1 MQEQLQQILSSD
13 GALSRLISN
22 YEEREAQ
29 TAMLSDIVKAFN
41 EKHIALIEAGTG
53 VGKSMAYLLP
63 SLLWAIKHKER
74 ILVSTHTI
82 NLQEQLINK
91 DIPLAKKALGA
102 NLKAVLVKGMSNYL
116 CLRKLEDARLEKRTL
131 TDKENEEI
139 TQIEEWA
146 EITADG
152 TLSDLKIVP
161 AYSTWEKVCAE
172 GDTCSF
178 RKCPFYDR
186 CHFFKARKE
195 AENAQILV
203 SNHSLLFA
211 DLAMRGG
218 NQEGGVLPNY
228 SRVILD
234 EAHRIED
241 VATNF
246 FAARVSY
253 LSLLRLLGR
262 IGTDRQGKLALLKDK
277 VAMHYSKHT
286 PECVMPIFSRFNI
299 DIPAFKRDLLTH
311 LADFFQALTL
321 FIQQEQ
327 TFGEVKR
334 RLLPE
339 HLALPTW
346 KNEIVPLA
354 EQAINSGKRYLQS
367 INQLL
372 NDLTQIPDDK
382 LKEKTEGTLLEVQAL
397 INRLNETVQNLAHF
411 MQKEC
416 PKEKVRWME
425 ANTLRSMT
433 NIHLIE
439 ADLEIGE
446 LMAQKLYNPFP
457 TTVLTSAT
465 MSTNKNFKFFKRRVG
480 LTEELLEDKSVQ
492 ESQYLSPFNYANQA
506 KLVIPEDMPHP
517 NSAEFLDA
525 AIERIWDA
533 IQASRGNTF
542 VLFTSHSMM
551 KQCAKALELR
561 LQENR
566 FPLFTQGDVS
576 RKELLDLFRKTD
588 YSVLFGTDSFWEGV
602 DVSGEAL
609 RCVVLV
615 KLPFRVPSEPI
626 LQARTERIQK
636 KGKDP
641 FMSYHLPTAIVKF
654 KQGFGRLI
662 RNKKDRGCILCLD
675 SRLIKRP
682 YGRQFLNSLPPCQQS
697 VISSDK
703 IKEEMQEFYKK
714 TFYLTKK
721 T

>member
-1 MQEQLQQILSSD
+1 MHEQLQQILSLD
-13 GALSRLISN
+13 GALSHLIPN
-22 YEEREAQ
+22 YEERESQ
-29 TAMLSDIVKAFN
+29 TAMLGDIVKAFD
-41 EKHIALIEAGTG
+41 EKQIALIEAGTG

-63 SLLWAIKHKER
+63 SILWAIKHKER
-74 ILVSTHTI
+74 ILLSTHTI
-82 NLQEQLINK
+82 NLQEQLLNK

-102 NLKAVLVKGMSNYL
+102 NIKAVLVKGMSNYL
-116 CLRKLEDARLEKRTL
+116 CLRKLEDARLEKRML
-131 TDKENEEI
+131 SDKENEEI
-139 TQIEEWA
+139 THIEEWA
-146 EITADG
+146 EITTDG
-152 TLSDLKIVP
+152 TLSGLKIVP

-186 CHFFKARKE
+186 CHFFKARKQ
-195 AENAQILV
+195 AENAHILI

-218 NQEGGVLPNY
+218 NQEGGVLPDY

-253 LSLLRLLGR
+253 LSLLRVLGR
-262 IGTDRQGKLALLKDK
+262 IGTDRQGKIALLKDK
-277 VAMHYSKHT
+277 IAMHYAKHT
-286 PECVMPIFSRFNI
+286 PDCVMPIFSRLNI
-299 DIPAFKRDLLTH
+299 DIPAFKRDLLTQ
-311 LADFFQALTL
+311 LANFFQTLTEY
-321 FIQQEQ
+321 IQQDQ
-327 TFGEVKR
+327 TFGDVKR

-339 HLALPTW
+339 HCALPVW
-346 KNEIVPLA
+346 KETLVPLA
-354 EQAINSGKRYLQS
+354 EQAIDSGKRYIQS

-372 NDLTQIPDDK
+372 NDLTQISDEK
-382 LKEKTEGTLLEVQAL
+382 LEEKTEGTRLEVQAL
-397 INRLNETVQNLAHF
+397 TNRLNDAIQNLQHF

-416 PKEKVRWME
+416 PKDKVRWME
-425 ANTLRSMT
+425 ASTLRSMT
-433 NIHLIE
+433 NVHLIE
-439 ADLEIGE
+439 ANLEVGE
-446 LMAQKLYNPFP
+446 LMAQKLYNPFF
-457 TTVLTSAT
+457 TTILTSAT
-465 MSTNKNFKFFKRRVG
+465 MSTNQNFKFFRQRVG
-480 LTEELLEDKSVQ
+480 LTDQFLEEKSVN
-492 ESQYLSPFNYANQA
+492 ESLYISPFNYSSQA
-506 KLVIPEDMPHP
+506 KLIVSKDMPHP
-517 NSAEFLDA
+517 NSVDFLQA
-525 AIERIWDA
+525 AINRIWDA

-551 KQCAKALELR
+551 KQCANALENR

-566 FPLFTQGDVS
+566 FPLLKQGDAS
-576 RKELLDLFRKTD
+576 RKELLDQFRVTD

-602 DVSGEAL
+602 DVAGDAL

-626 LQARTERIQK
+626 LQARTEQIK
-636 KGKDP
+636 EKGKDP
-641 FMSYHLPTAIVKF
+641 FMHYHLPTAIVKF

-675 SRLIKRP
+675 SRLINRP
-682 YGRQFLNSLPPCQQS
+682 YGRQFLNSLPPCQLS
-697 VISSDK
+697 VIPSDQ

-721 T
+721 A